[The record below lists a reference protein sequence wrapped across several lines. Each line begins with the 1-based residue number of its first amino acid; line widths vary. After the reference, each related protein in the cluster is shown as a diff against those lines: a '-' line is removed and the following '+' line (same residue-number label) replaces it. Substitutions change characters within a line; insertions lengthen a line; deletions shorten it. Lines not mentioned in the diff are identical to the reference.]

1 MAMLKSLQNLLE
13 KNGVKHEV
21 IEHRTVYT
29 ALDNAETQH
38 IKPQEVVKTLIMKI
52 NSKKYVLALISANKN
67 LDKKKLLKEVNKWLK
82 TEEEKAVKT
91 VEFAKEA
98 WMKKNIKGKIGATV
112 PFGSLEKM
120 TTFIDKSLLKNK
132 NLIINTGDYSRS
144 IKLATKKFI
153 ELENAVKGMFSEAK
167 PKKSKAKP
175 KVKAKTKAK
184 VISKTKARTKAKTV
198 KKKAKKSSS
207 R

>member
-1 MAMLKSLQNLLE
+1 MAILKSLQNLLE
-13 KNGVKHEV
+13 KNKVKHE
-21 IEHRTVYT
+21 IIDHKTVYT
-29 ALDNAETQH
+29 ALDSAETQH

-52 NSKKYVLALISANKN
+52 DSKKYVLALISANKN
-67 LDKKKLLKEVNKWLK
+67 LDKKKLLKEINKWLK

-132 NLIINTGDYSRS
+132 DLIINTGDYNKS

-153 ELENAVKGMFSEAK
+153 ELEDTVKGIFSEAK
-167 PKKSKAKP
+167 PKKSKSKSKV
-175 KVKAKTKAK
+175 KVKAKM
-184 VISKTKARTKAKTV
+184 KTKAV
-198 KKKAKKSSS
+198 KKKKIKKKK
-207 R
+207 

>member
-1 MAMLKSLQNLLE
+1 MAILKSLQNLLE
-13 KNGVKHEV
+13 KNKVKHE
-21 IEHRTVYT
+21 IIDHKTVYT
-29 ALDNAETQH
+29 ALDSAETQH

-82 TEEEKAVKT
+82 IEEKKAVKT

-132 NLIINTGDYSRS
+132 DLIINTGDYNKS

-153 ELENAVKGMFSEAK
+153 ELEDTVKGIFSEAK
-167 PKKSKAKP
+167 PKKTKLKAKVKP
-175 KVKAKTKAK
+175 KVKTKALK
-184 VISKTKARTKAKTV
+184 KKKV
-198 KKKAKKSSS
+198 KKKK
-207 R
+207 

>member
-1 MAMLKSLQNLLE
+1 MAILKSLQNLLE
-13 KNGVKHEV
+13 KNKVKHE
-21 IEHRTVYT
+21 IIDHKTVYT
-29 ALDNAETQH
+29 ALDSAETQH

-52 NSKKYVLALISANKN
+52 DSKKYVLALISANKN
-67 LDKKKLLKEVNKWLK
+67 LDKKKLLKEINKWLK

-132 NLIINTGDYSRS
+132 DLIINTGDYNKS

-153 ELENAVKGMFSEAK
+153 ELEDTVKGIFSEAK
-167 PKKSKAKP
+167 PKKTKPKA
-175 KVKAKTKAK
+175 KVKAKM
-184 VISKTKARTKAKTV
+184 KTKAV
-198 KKKAKKSSS
+198 KKKKVKKKK
-207 R
+207 

>member
-1 MAMLKSLQNLLE
+1 MAILKSLQNLLE
-13 KNGVKHEV
+13 KNGVKHE
-21 IEHRTVYT
+21 IIDHKTVYT
-29 ALDNAETQH
+29 ALDSAETQH

-52 NSKKYVLALISANKN
+52 DSKKYVLALISANKN
-67 LDKKKLLKEVNKWLK
+67 LDKKKLLKEINKWLK

-132 NLIINTGDYSRS
+132 DLIINTGDYNKS

-153 ELENAVKGMFSEAK
+153 ELEDTVKGIFSEAK
-167 PKKSKAKP
+167 PKKSKSKSKAKSKV
-175 KVKAKTKAK
+175 KVKAKMKIKA
-184 VISKTKARTKAKTV
+184 V
-198 KKKAKKSSS
+198 KKKKIKKKK
-207 R
+207 

>member
-1 MAMLKSLQNLLE
+1 MAILKSLQNLLE
-13 KNGVKHEV
+13 KNKVKHE
-21 IEHRTVYT
+21 IIDHKTVYT
-29 ALDNAETQH
+29 ALDSAETQH

-52 NSKKYVLALISANKN
+52 DSKKYVLALISANKN
-67 LDKKKLLKEVNKWLK
+67 LDKKKLLKEINKWLI

-132 NLIINTGDYSRS
+132 DLIINTGDYNKS

-153 ELENAVKGMFSEAK
+153 ELEDTVKGIFSEAK
-167 PKKSKAKP
+167 PKKSKSKSKSKV
-175 KVKAKTKAK
+175 KVKAKM
-184 VISKTKARTKAKTV
+184 KTKAV
-198 KKKAKKSSS
+198 KKKKIKKKK
-207 R
+207 